1 MAYKIPQSKSETPKD
16 SFTIKKKNS
25 CLKERK
31 IDNPY
36 EIWKSVDGSWE
47 WRVLK
52 KWQVDDDKPYARW
65 FCGVKSP
72 FTYGSFELGDTYVK
86 DVKQNAIKVQ
96 ENY

>member
-1 MAYKIPQSKSETPKD
+1 MSKNLCGKTRP
-16 SFTIKKKNS
+16 
-25 CLKERK
+25 

-36 EIWKSVDGSWE
+36 EVWKAGDWE

-52 KWQVDDDKPYARW
+52 KYQNEENEAKNPYARW

-86 DVKQNAIKVQ
+86 DVKGNAYKV
-96 ENY
+96 E